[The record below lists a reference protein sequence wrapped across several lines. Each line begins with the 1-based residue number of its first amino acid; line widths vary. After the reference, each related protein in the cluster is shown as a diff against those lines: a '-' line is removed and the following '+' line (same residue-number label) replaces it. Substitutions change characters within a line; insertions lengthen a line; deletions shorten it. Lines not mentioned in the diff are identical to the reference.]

1 MSPSPELVPGPRRL
15 RRAGLLL
22 APWLAWVAGLASL
35 PSAAQAD
42 AATAVEV
49 DGARVDADLRAEYL
63 VGEQVLVPVT
73 VANPGAAPLQF
84 PDLTAR
90 PWLVRFELVQPDGG
104 KLRRSTAAPAQDD
117 GRTVQIAVRGH
128 RRTLLEVPGA
138 AATPAGAY
146 QLAVQLVQGDRV
158 SEIRRQA
165 VRFAPPKV
173 AAVDLGPDAIAG
185 SKAGVRAVWVHQAAE
200 GADLYLH
207 RARTEDPAAGGT
219 SRHLLHL
226 DAVVQPWLAAARS
239 GDALSAVVAWSTG
252 PRALRV
258 VEVDPTGRLA
268 ADRAVGLPWPAA
280 EIIGRPGVAAGGGVG
295 LPLWIPDPDGQGGE
309 LRVATVGPGDRVG
322 FAGVSRYP
330 ARPVAVRTMVDASGA
345 VQFLVHHAG
354 GLDLYAL
361 RGGST
366 GGAEALPLAGRRLLA
381 AQAGVTLLAAR
392 FGVVPQSEAHAGGVA
407 VAILQQEATGLSGQ
421 WLDLRG
427 NRITTTN
434 PVALP
439 AGAEVVGALPT
450 GGGSLGLL
458 LRQGKSVTW
467 LDGARR
473 LPLGELTG
481 PLDLVADSQGR
492 AVLRSSSS
500 GAPVL
505 ARVLAP

>member
-1 MSPSPELVPGPRRL
+1 MSPSPPPVLRRPRL

-22 APWLAWVAGLASL
+22 APWLAWVAGMSSL
-35 PSAAQAD
+35 PAVALAD

-49 DGARVDADLRAEYL
+49 DGARVDAELRAEYL

-73 VANPGAAPLQF
+73 VANPGAAPLSF

-90 PWLVRFELVQPDGG
+90 PWLVRFELVQPGG
-104 KLRRSTAAPAQDD
+104 GALRRSTAPPAQDD

-138 AATPAGAY
+138 DATAAGEY
-146 QLAVQLVQGDRV
+146 QLAVQLVQGERV

-165 VRFAPPKV
+165 VRFAPARA

-185 SKAGVRAVWVHQAAE
+185 SKAGVRAVWVHQAAQ

-207 RARTEDPAAGGT
+207 RARTEDPSAGGT
-219 SRHLLHL
+219 HKHLLHL
-226 DAVVQPWLAAARS
+226 DAVVQPWLAAART
-239 GDALSAVVAWSTG
+239 GDASSAVVAWSTG
-252 PRALRV
+252 PRGLRV
-258 VEVDPTGRLA
+258 VEVDPMGLVSV
-268 ADRAVGLPWPAA
+268 DRAVGLPWPSA
-280 EIIGRPGVAAGGGVG
+280 EIIGRPGVAAGGVVG

-345 VQFLVHHAG
+345 VQFLVHHAA

-361 RGGST
+361 RGGSS
-366 GGAEALPLAGRRLLA
+366 GIAEALPLAGRRLLA
-381 AQAGVTLLAAR
+381 AQAGTTLLSAR

-407 VAILQQEATGLSGQ
+407 VSILSQDATGLSGQ

-427 NRITTTN
+427 NRITGTS
-434 PVALP
+434 PVAVP

-450 GGGSLGLL
+450 AAGSLGLL
-458 LRQGKSVTW
+458 LRQGKAVAW
-467 LDGARR
+467 VDGARR

-481 PLDLVADSQGR
+481 PLDLITDSQGR
-492 AVLRSSSS
+492 AVLRSSAAS
-500 GAPVL
+500 APIT